1 MASQLDELLH
11 HDETDDCPVCRA
23 QSFVDHALI
32 PAVAAW
38 ELNSDLPRF
47 SLALHG
53 AASLLGIMLEEGV
66 TRDDIDAAISQLLDD
81 IERQIAEIETMGGP
95 PQGSA

>member
-1 MASQLDELLH
+1 VAKQLDELLH
-11 HDETDDCPVCRA
+11 HDESDDCPVCRA
-23 QSFVDHALI
+23 QNFVDLALV

-38 ELNSDLPRF
+38 ELNNELPRF

-66 TRDDIDAAISQLLDD
+66 ARDELDKALSELLDD
-81 IERQIAEIETMGGP
+81 VERQIAEQETMGGP
-95 PQGSA
+95 PQGNA

>member
-1 MASQLDELLH
+1 MANQLDELVH
-11 HDETDDCPVCRA
+11 HDQTDDCPVCRA
-23 QSFVDHALI
+23 QNFVDLALI

-38 ELNSDLPRF
+38 EHNNELPRF

-53 AASLLGIMLEEGV
+53 AAALLGVMLQEGV
-66 TRDDIDAAISQLLDD
+66 NRDEIDAALSEHLDD
-81 IERQIAEIETMGGP
+81 IQRQIAEHDTMGGP